1 MSEDLAAALEH
12 YLDHAGKDEETAHEI
27 YHDDAVLEFPQS
39 GERFEGVENFKEW
52 RTRYPADV
60 AYRVRRVT
68 TENNLFVGEISLSYD
83 GGPWMFGVSL
93 MEFREGKVTRER
105 IYVMEGWEAA
115 DWRAPWRS
123 DTPAD
128 PPFD

>member
-1 MSEDLAAALEH
+1 MSDDFAAALEH
-12 YLDHAGKDEETAHEI
+12 YLDHAGKDEGTAHEI

-39 GERFEGVENFKEW
+39 GERFEGLENFKEW
-52 RTRYPADV
+52 RSRYPADV

-68 TENNLFVGEISLSYD
+68 TRKELLVAEISLSYD

-93 MEFREGKVTRER
+93 MEFREGKVARER

>member
-39 GERFEGVENFKEW
+39 GERCEGVENFKEW

-60 AYRVRRVT
+60 AYRVRLVT

>member
-1 MSEDLAAALEH
+1 
-12 YLDHAGKDEETAHEI
+12 
-27 YHDDAVLEFPQS
+27 
-39 GERFEGVENFKEW
+39 VENFKEW